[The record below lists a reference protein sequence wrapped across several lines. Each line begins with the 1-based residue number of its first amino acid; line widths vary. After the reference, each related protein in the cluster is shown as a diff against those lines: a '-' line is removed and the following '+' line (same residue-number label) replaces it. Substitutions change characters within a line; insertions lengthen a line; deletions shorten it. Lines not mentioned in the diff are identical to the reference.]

1 MTVDEGRRVASCAC
15 GLTLELTSLGPSP
28 DCATYSAALKS
39 RLADVYDR

>member
-1 MTVDEGRRVASCAC
+1 VASCSC

-28 DCATYSAALKS
+28 DCATYSGSLKL